1 MTKRNDFNNRTP
13 VTAPRIKPKEGK
25 IAHVEEEWR
34 RAKVKNWANSAMKK
48 IPMIRP
54 APKRLPPMRLSPVRR
69 PVTGGLL
76 SSVPRSTAQ
85 KPIRGRGLLNL
96 K

>member
-1 MTKRNDFNNRTP
+1 MTKTN
-13 VTAPRIKPKEGK
+13 EQ
-25 IAHVEEEWR
+25 EWR
-34 RAKVKNWANSAMKK
+34 KAKVKSWANSAIKK
-48 IPMIRP
+48 IPMLKP
-54 APKRLPPMRLSPVRR
+54 APKRLPPMRLAPVRLPPVRR

-76 SSVPRSTAQ
+76 SSVSRPTAQ